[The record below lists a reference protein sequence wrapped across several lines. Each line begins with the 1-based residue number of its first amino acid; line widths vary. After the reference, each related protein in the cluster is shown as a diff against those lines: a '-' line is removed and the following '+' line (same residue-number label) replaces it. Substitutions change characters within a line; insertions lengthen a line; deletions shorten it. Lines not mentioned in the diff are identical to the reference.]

1 MTSEMPLA
9 EVITANVRAQRV
21 RMKLK
26 QADVAAR
33 MQAFGLRWHY
43 QTVGA
48 VERGERP
55 LTAEELLWLS
65 ICLLSTPAV
74 LVQPQS
80 DAVTSPSGRRVRA
93 QRLNTNDDSV
103 TFDGN
108 VPVISAEPGKT
119 PMPEQRIAELEHLA
133 EHLAEY
139 AREVRRQAHREPA
152 EGGEPQG
159 EVGSQEGI
167 TGAVDIPPRRP
178 GKPRGRRSR

>member
-1 MTSEMPLA
+1 MTSETPLA
-9 EVITANVRAQRV
+9 EVITANVKAQRA
-21 RMKLK
+21 RMRLK

-65 ICLLSTPAV
+65 ICLQTTPAV

-80 DAVTSPSGRRVRA
+80 DAVTSPSGLEVLA
-93 QRLNTNDDSV
+93 QRLSTNDDSV

-108 VPVISAEPGKT
+108 VPKISSEPGR
-119 PMPEQRIAELEHLA
+119 MPLPERRFAELEDLI
-133 EHLAEY
+133 EY
-139 AREVRRQAHREPA
+139 AREVRRQARRGQQE
-152 EGGEPQG
+152 EE
-159 EVGSQEGI
+159 GSQEEAGSKEET
-167 TGAVDIPPRRP
+167 TGTEDIPPRRP
-178 GKPRGRRSR
+178 GSRGRKRSR